1 MGELKHSRRRGREGG
16 EGRGGEGG
24 VRGGEGGG
32 EEELTSSSEHDQ
44 LAQAGHGSAGVEVSL
59 GNAAAIVRQLAPD
72 VRAHAEAVCLVAE
85 LDLLKPHKAVT
96 GFDLW
101 VQLYLKVCLLIAIV
115 CMQLY
120 VYGKGKGRH
129 TDMLLMGISSHFSI
143 TTQRNRMRF
152 GMNIAPHSGCLGLVL
167 RLCSS

>member
-1 MGELKHSRRRGREGG
+1 M
-16 EGRGGEGG
+16 
-24 VRGGEGGG
+24 
-32 EEELTSSSEHDQ
+32 
-44 LAQAGHGSAGVEVSL
+44 
-59 GNAAAIVRQLAPD
+59 RQLAPD

-120 VYGKGKGRH
+120 VYGKGRH
-129 TDMLLMGISSHFSI
+129 ADMLLYGNKLAFLHNHATESHEICHEYS
-143 TTQRNRMRF
+143 TT
-152 GMNIAPHSGCLGLVL
+152 
-167 RLCSS
+167 